1 MAAFAVPATV
11 AVMDKF
17 LPPLHEVRQRS
28 DQTMAMNVRMGEV
41 ALAAWVVGVGA
52 YITWTMRSRH
62 PLILAGAGLALVVAV
77 YESALASRTA
87 QREDS

>member
-17 LPPLHEVRQRS
+17 LPSLHEVRQRS
-28 DQTMAMNVRMGEV
+28 DQTMVMNVRMGEI
-41 ALAAWVVGVGA
+41 ALGAWVLGVGA
-52 YITWTMRSRH
+52 YITWALRSRH
-62 PLILAGAGLALVVAV
+62 PLILAGAGLALVVVA

-87 QREDS
+87 QREE